1 MGWGRMLLLGNVG
14 QQMDISDLERAIEE
28 MHGEMERNDSAD
40 LGRDKSIEQLRNENH
55 ELKLYVATLIRMLAA
70 KGIIQQEEIDA
81 AVRAIEKT

>member
-14 QQMDISDLERAIEE
+14 QQMDISDLENAIEQ
-28 MHGEMERNDSAD
+28 MHGEMERNDNAD
-40 LGRDKSIEQLRNENH
+40 SGRDKSIEQLRSENH

-70 KGIIQQEEIDA
+70 KGIIQQDEIDA